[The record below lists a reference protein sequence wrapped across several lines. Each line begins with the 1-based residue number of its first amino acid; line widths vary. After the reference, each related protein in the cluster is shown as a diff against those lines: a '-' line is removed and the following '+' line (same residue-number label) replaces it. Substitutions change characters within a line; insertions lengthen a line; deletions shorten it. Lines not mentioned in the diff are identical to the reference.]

1 MSGDSERSS
10 DAGPSDMSIC
20 SVSFAPLAV
29 PRLDGMVPRN
39 DAGAAVFVSTGCA
52 TMISLELLVARGL
65 SIGIHRNVQH
75 VKVDVDFYPQG
86 NDFRNLQE
94 CLPDDRFW

>member
-1 MSGDSERSS
+1 MY
-10 DAGPSDMSIC
+10 

-52 TMISLELLVARGL
+52 TMISLEQLVARGL
-65 SIGIHRNVQH
+65 SIGIHQNVQH
-75 VKVDVDFYPQG
+75 VQVVVIVFPQ
-86 NDFRNLQE
+86 RNGDLETCTNVFQMIAS
-94 CLPDDRFW
+94 W